1 MNGLEKGTVKIGA
14 FNSICTTL
22 LPQLIKSFREQH
34 PSIEIEVYQGTYDDV
49 LKWIKNG
56 TVDLGFL
63 SISSAGG
70 LPIIPLFKDRLVSV
84 MPKGTNVGGKE
95 FVRME
100 DLRGKGFV
108 SQRESTDADI
118 QNLLKK
124 YDVEV
129 QSNCHVVDDQS
140 TIAMVESGLGI
151 CIMPSLL
158 MSTMRS
164 DVDIY
169 PIEPPEYRVIG
180 ICTKKE
186 MIISPAVNS
195 MREHI
200 IKTLKEI

>member
-1 MNGLEKGTVKIGA
+1 
-14 FNSICTTL
+14 
-22 LPQLIKSFREQH
+22 
-34 PSIEIEVYQGTYDDV
+34 
-49 LKWIKNG
+49 
-56 TVDLGFL
+56 
-63 SISSAGG
+63 
-70 LPIIPLFKDRLVSV
+70 
-84 MPKGTNVGGKE
+84 MPKGTDIGDKDY
-95 FVRME
+95 VRVE
-100 DLRGKGFV
+100 ELRGMGFV
-108 SQRESTDADI
+108 SQRESTDDDI

-158 MSTMRS
+158 MESMRS
-164 DVDIY
+164 DVDVY

-186 MIISPAVNS
+186 LIISPAVNS

-200 IKTLKEI
+200 LETMKDL